1 MDKFCLIINRD
12 KDKKLEVTNKVVKY
26 IEDNNRECIPLECNE
41 GVCSGLYTD
50 ITAVPKDT
58 DCIIVLGGDGTILQA
73 SHDLISIDVPILGIN
88 IGTLGFLAD
97 IELHNVYEALD
108 SLFIDD
114 YVLEHRMMLEGCIKR
129 SNEKHYISNALNEVV
144 IERSGF
150 SRIISLS
157 VYVNGQFANRYRGDG
172 ILISTPTGSTGYNL
186 SAGGPVVK
194 PDNQVIILTPICAH
208 SLGSR
213 SIILNS
219 SDEILVKVEMSK
231 KTQDEEVIATY
242 DGYESKVLHAEDLI
256 KIKKSDKTTKFVKF
270 KSNNFFETLRTK
282 IGNSEDY
289 NLWKMQGKTR
299 L

>member
-108 SLFIDD
+108 SLFVDD

-129 SNEKHYISNALNEVV
+129 SNEKPYISNALNEVV

-213 SIILNS
+213 SIILNA

>member
-129 SNEKHYISNALNEVV
+129 SNEKPYISNALNEVV

-213 SIILNS
+213 SIILNA

>member
-108 SLFIDD
+108 SLFVDD

-129 SNEKHYISNALNEVV
+129 SNEKPYISNALNEVV

-242 DGYESKVLHAEDLI
+242 DGYESKLLHAEDLI

>member
-108 SLFIDD
+108 SLFVDD

-129 SNEKHYISNALNEVV
+129 SNEKPYISNALNEVV

-213 SIILNS
+213 SIILNA

-289 NLWKMQGKTR
+289 NL
-299 L
+299 

>member
-129 SNEKHYISNALNEVV
+129 SNEKSYISNALNEVV

-213 SIILNS
+213 SIILNA

-256 KIKKSDKTTKFVKF
+256 KIKKSDKITKFVKF

>member
-129 SNEKHYISNALNEVV
+129 SNEKPYISNALNEVV

-213 SIILNS
+213 SIILNA

-289 NLWKMQGKTR
+289 NL
-299 L
+299 